1 MRERNREREG
11 TRERRRD
18 GDKWEQRQRRVGL
31 HSLLH
36 PCVLRA
42 EGGDCWW
49 FGHTVYSFHVTSARQ
64 CLLCQ

>member
-1 MRERNREREG
+1 MRERNRERGGEG
-11 TRERRRD
+11 EEE
-18 GDKWEQRQRRVGL
+18 GWEQRQRRVGL
-31 HSLLH
+31 HSLLR

-42 EGGDCWW
+42 EGGDCCW